1 MDPSPAKWKTPRPH
15 RHAAPTR
22 PASRNRRAPTQ
33 GSDAVARI
41 FAALY
46 FVCLYLSAAP
56 SPDAYRFAAPGI
68 LCGFL
73 ALAFAL
79 RRLTKE
85 DVTA

>member
-1 MDPSPAKWKTPRPH
+1 M
-15 RHAAPTR
+15 
-22 PASRNRRAPTQ
+22 
-33 GSDAVARI
+33 ARI

-46 FVCLYLSAAP
+46 FACLILTAAP
-56 SPDAYRFAAPGI
+56 GPHAYRFAALAI

>member
-1 MDPSPAKWKTPRPH
+1 MEDAPAP
-15 RHAAPTR
+15 
-22 PASRNRRAPTQ
+22 PARRAHPPRFEEPHAHTQ

-46 FVCLYLSAAP
+46 FACLILTAAP
-56 SPDAYRFAAPGI
+56 GPHAYRFAALAI
-68 LCGFL
+68 LSGFL